1 MLVCVFRG
9 LSSEMQVCRDMYIH
23 MCAAKFIGPIGTPTV
38 FSRKMYQGENN
49 NQLSGFQN

>member
-23 MCAAKFIGPIGTPTV
+23 MCAAKFIAHWNAHSILTENV
-38 FSRKMYQGENN
+38 SRRE
-49 NQLSGFQN
+49 